1 MNYRDPII
9 KYIPKD
15 VYNPSDDTYLLL
27 DYFNET
33 FCNKNTLDYIE
44 KILDMGTGTGI
55 IAIFFALL
63 VKENQNFNAQIYA
76 SDVLKE
82 AIECA
87 KMNERENN
95 LNNKIEFIHS
105 DLFNSFPNS
114 LKNIFD
120 IIIFNPPYLP
130 SFDKNNHYLK
140 SKQDFSWN
148 GGPRGFELLKEFL
161 QYTPIYLK
169 NNRNSYIYYIS
180 SSRMDLD
187 SLYKFIQKIGYKN
200 EVLRKKHFF
209 FEDIILNKLTL
220 SAI

>member
-9 KYIPKD
+9 KCIPKE
-15 VYNPSDDTYLLL
+15 VYIPSDDTYLLI
-27 DYFNET
+27 DYFKES
-33 FCNKNTLDYIE
+33 FCNENTLDHIE

-76 SDVLKE
+76 SDILKE

-95 LNNKIEFIHS
+95 LNNKIEFIQS

-114 LKNIFD
+114 LKNIFN

-148 GGPRGFELLKEFL
+148 GGSTGFELLKEFL
-161 QYTPIYLK
+161 KYAPFYLK
-169 NNRNSYIYYIS
+169 NNKNSCIYYIS

-187 SLYKFIQKIGYKN
+187 SLYKFIQKIGFKN
-200 EVLRKKHFF
+200 EILRKKHYF

-220 SAI
+220 YAI